1 MDVHED
7 EVWFERR
14 NSFKRF
20 HSRRRLAAK
29 TESGRGTKHRSRSN
43 AGQNAVIHDEHSIR
57 LAFGGSVWND
67 VQLTKKK
74 MRRTVVLSTTY
85 LVLLAI
91 GMVAIDVI
99 AESFDATHPDN
110 VLEVVYLAVVV
121 ILMNVPQVRIERGRL
136 SLSAIVTGAAAILL
150 NPVDATLVGLITGLR
165 QVRRSPWP
173 ILGNAVMNAAA
184 TCVGSVVAAQFRD
197 QNDLTLGPRLL
208 VVIVVCVANLVL
220 VVTALRIR
228 TGEPVRSIA
237 LSNFTRSFFAAFAYF
252 GLAALLLSYVLNGS
266 PTGYILATI
275 VCVLALALTDTI
287 AGRRVRRVLESELSD
302 ADRHLFHSR
311 AVEGVVHNLRNHVA
325 TAVGY
330 LKEIEPRRLDPVDRE
345 SLETATAAATDA
357 VSVLRSLAQGATPRV
372 SYASEPVDLNELV
385 TRALGM
391 ARPRAR
397 SKEIQLADRES
408 ADDVNVRADPLLMRE
423 VITNLMNN
431 AIDAAPSGGRVTASA
446 GRRNGR
452 PYFSIADDGPG
463 ISDEHRHHLFEPHF
477 TTKEGGTG
485 LGLFMSYGI
494 VREHQGELLFEGN
507 RRGAV
512 FTVVLPPFA
521 D

>member
-1 MDVHED
+1 M
-7 EVWFERR
+7 
-14 NSFKRF
+14 
-20 HSRRRLAAK
+20 
-29 TESGRGTKHRSRSN
+29 
-43 AGQNAVIHDEHSIR
+43 
-57 LAFGGSVWND
+57 
-67 VQLTKKK
+67 QLTKKK

-85 LVLLAI
+85 LALLAI
-91 GMVAIDVI
+91 GVVAIDVI
-99 AESFDATHPDN
+99 AKSFDATHPDN
-110 VLEVVYLAVVV
+110 VIEVLYLAAVV
-121 ILMNVPQVRIERGRL
+121 ILMNIPQVRIERGRL

-150 NPVDATLVGLITGLR
+150 NPVDATLIGLVTALP

-184 TCVGSVVAAQFRD
+184 TCIGSVVSAQFRD
-197 QNDLTLGPRLL
+197 ENSLTLGPRFL
-208 VVIVVCVANLVL
+208 VVVVVCVANLVL
-220 VVTALRIR
+220 VVAALRIR

-237 LSNFTRSFFAAFAYF
+237 LNNFTRSFYAAFAYF
-252 GLAALLLSYVLNGS
+252 GLAALLLSYVLDGS
-266 PTGYILATI
+266 LTGYLLATI

-330 LKEIEPRRLDPVDRE
+330 LKEIEPHRLDPVDRE

-357 VSVLRSLAQGATPRV
+357 VAVLRSLSQGATPRV
-372 SYASEPVDLNELV
+372 SYATEPVDLNELV

-397 SKEIQLADRES
+397 GKEIQLAVRES
-408 ADDVNVRADPLLMRE
+408 PEDVNVRADPLLMRE

-431 AIDAAPSGGRVTASA
+431 AIDAAPPGGRVTATA
-446 GRRNGR
+446 GRRGGR

-494 VREHQGELLFEGN
+494 VREHQGHLTYTGSS
-507 RRGAV
+507 RGAV
-512 FTVVLPPFA
+512 FTVTLPPFSN
-521 D
+521 